1 MTSFRFLFS
10 PLPSDRLH
18 QLTLPPTTLSFKS
31 SATILDTAQGLT
43 TTKRAHRGHGS
54 YIALACSSQ
63 SSGATPPELLEF
75 ILLEAVSDLKLQT
88 IAITTGRSFER
99 DPYRRFGR
107 DSPFEIPILLAPRL
121 VCRTMRDSSW
131 VAVGAVIGGTI
142 FDIRSSRRVENL
154 VALSKCPNLVSWG
167 ENSPYAVTRFVTPM
181 AAHRGF
187 RCGPKTFRDFGPAV
201 C

>member
-1 MTSFRFLFS
+1 MTSFRLLFS

-18 QLTLPPTTLSFKS
+18 QLTLTPTTLSFKS

-75 ILLEAVSDLKLQT
+75 ILLEAVSNLKLQT
-88 IAITTGRSFER
+88 IAITTGRSF
-99 DPYRRFGR
+99 GR
-107 DSPFEIPILLAPRL
+107 DSAFEIPILLAPRL